1 MIVPEKPG
9 DPAVAIAATFTTDPL
24 ISLLRLILDEAGLDL
39 HVLLAPY
46 NQVFQELLTSTSL
59 LATNADGVDVVLLR
73 VEDFVREVATDE
85 EARAIITQTTT
96 ELAGALTGH
105 IEHAKV
111 PTVLAVMPPSTRVAS
126 PLISE
131 ILAAN
136 AALVKHARSLPLI
149 TLISSDEL
157 GLESGEEGYDSLGD
171 EIAHMPF
178 SEEHYAAIA
187 LGIARKV
194 HALRV
199 PAHKVLV
206 LDCDQTLWRGV
217 VGEDGVNGLTV
228 SPGLARVQEF
238 AVKIQADGALV
249 CLVSKNA
256 ERDVLDVFERRS
268 DMPLRLEHIV
278 SHRINWEP
286 KPGNVASLARALNL
300 GLDSFVFIDDNPL
313 ECAQMRAELPQVVT
327 LQLPPE
333 GKIESFLTHLWAFD
347 KLTVTQEDTRRTSLY
362 RENAA
367 RREFEESSTDIA
379 KFIASLGIVIE
390 IAPPEESEWARVAQ
404 LTQRTNQFNFTTV
417 RRTEAEVRALP
428 RSGFTVL
435 RVKVR
440 DRFGDYGLV
449 GLIITEISSDILRVD
464 TFLLSCRVLGRG
476 VEHAMVRRLGELAK
490 RKELRQI
497 CLEYLP
503 TPKNEPAR
511 AFAESVAAKFRFRT
525 EEPNRIVYRIPVENA
540 SALVHQPGHDPAAVI
555 EARQSEEKNGATP
568 GMLVLS
574 ITPSER
580 YAKLAQELV
589 SGRAVIHATRA
600 REIRSRALPGKPA
613 MPASVTE
620 RRMIVLWQELLPIEG
635 LGVED
640 DYFALG
646 GTSVIA
652 ARLIAEIARRFG
664 VRLPLTC
671 ILESPTV
678 RALSRRL
685 EQERNHRP
693 ESLVELRRGGARNL
707 FLVHDGDGETLLYL
721 NLARRMPDDLAVF
734 GIEPRRLRGVP
745 LAHASIEDM
754 AASYVEQVRKR
765 QPHGPYL
772 FAGMCAGGVIAY
784 EMASQ
789 LVHAG
794 ENVDLL
800 ALLDSAKPKAQK
812 KAWRVAEQR
821 LGRMKQVFAVV
832 QNRELSLLERVR
844 AIGAVVRKLGN
855 ALLWEISHRIKRWSV
870 RVRFRL
876 LQGLLTRELGWPKFA
891 PALTVREIYDTAEA
905 LYTPKLL
912 SIPFIVLLRGLE
924 GEGNDTPYRHI
935 YADEAFGWR
944 AVAPG
949 LTVVDVSGGHSSML
963 QEGFVDSLA
972 KALMPFVQQ
981 ESKPLQVILGSNDEP
996 LSLTCSQ
1003 QRLNA

>member
-9 DPAVAIAATFTTDPL
+9 GPAIAIAATFTTDPL
-24 ISLLRLILDEAGLDL
+24 ISPLRLILDEAGLDL

-46 NQVFQELLTSTSL
+46 NQVFQELLSSTSL
-59 LATNADGVDVVLLR
+59 LATNADGVDVVLVR

-85 EARAIITQTTT
+85 EARAIIRQTTT
-96 ELAGALTGH
+96 ELAGALTRH

-111 PTVLAVMPPSTRVAS
+111 PKVLAVMPPSTRVAS

-131 ILAAN
+131 ISAAN
-136 AALVKHARSLPLI
+136 AALVKHARSLPQI

-228 SPGLARVQEF
+228 SPGFGRLQEF

-256 ERDVLDVFERRS
+256 ERDVLDVFEQRS
-268 DMPLRLEHIV
+268 DMPLRSEHIV
-278 SHRINWEP
+278 AHRINWEP

-333 GKIESFLTHLWAFD
+333 DEIESFLTHLWAFD
-347 KLTVTQEDTRRTSLY
+347 RLTVTQEDTRRTSLY

-367 RREFEESSTDIA
+367 RREFEESATDIA
-379 KFIASLGIVIE
+379 KFIESLGVVIE
-390 IAPPEESEWARVAQ
+390 IAPPEENEWARVAQ

-417 RRTEAEVRALP
+417 RRTESEIRALP
-428 RSGFTVL
+428 TNGFTLL

-449 GLIITEISSDILRVD
+449 GLIITEVASDVLRVD

-490 RKELRQI
+490 QHGLGQVG
-497 CLEYLP
+497 LEYLP

-511 AFAESVAAKFRFRT
+511 AFAESVAAKFHFRT

-555 EARQSEEKNGATP
+555 EARKSEKKKGSALGT
-568 GMLVLS
+568 LVS
-574 ITPSER
+574 SNPPSER

-589 SGRAVIHATRA
+589 SGRAVLRAARA
-600 REIRSRALPGKPA
+600 REVKSRALPGKA
-613 MPASVTE
+613 TAPASATE
-620 RRMIVLWQELLPIEG
+620 REIIVLWQDALAIDG

-685 EQERNHRP
+685 GQERNHRP
-693 ESLVELRRGGARNL
+693 ESLVELRRGGPRNL

-721 NLARRMPDDLAVF
+721 NLARCMPDDLAVF
-734 GIEPRRLRGVP
+734 GIEPRRLPGVP

-789 LVHAG
+789 LVDAG

-821 LGRMKQVFAVV
+821 LGRMKQVFAIVR
-832 QNRELSLLERVR
+832 NRELSLLERLG
-844 AIGAVVRKLGN
+844 AGGAVVRKLLN
-855 ALLWEISHRIKRWSV
+855 ALLWEVSHRIRRCSV
-870 RVRFRL
+870 RIRFRL
-876 LQGLLTRELGWPKFA
+876 LQRLLTRKLGWPKFV

-905 LYTPKLL
+905 LYTPEPL
-912 SIPFIVLLRGLE
+912 SIRPIVLVRGLE
-924 GEGNDTPYRHI
+924 GEGNDTPYQQI
-935 YADEAFGWR
+935 YAEETFGW
-944 AVAPG
+944 ATVAPN
-949 LTVVDVSGGHSSML
+949 LKVVDVSGGHSSML

-972 KALMPFVQQ
+972 KALMPFVERKPNPIQPFW
-981 ESKPLQVILGSNDEP
+981 ESITRRSARAVPS
-996 LSLTCSQ
+996 S
-1003 QRLNA
+1003 A